1 MPTTMYDYK
10 VRDRDGKLIKSQIE
24 ADSVSLVANKLRE
37 MGYTPIDIKPV
48 GGANLRRD
56 IHIPGLTDRVNL
68 KSIAIMSRQLAT
80 MVASGLTLVRA
91 LSVLTDQV
99 DSKPLRTIL
108 GQVRQDVEQG
118 SSLSTALERHP
129 KVFGPLYISM
139 VRAGEAGGQLDTV
152 LMRLSTT
159 IEKQV
164 ELRSKVKSAMTYP
177 TVVFCAVILI
187 VSLMMIF
194 VVPTFKRLFSTLCGS
209 LPLPTRIVIDISN
222 VLASWRLIIVIALIV
237 GTVYLFRRW
246 IATEQGRELWDRFKL
261 RPPIFG
267 PLIHKVCLARFAST
281 LASLVSAGVPIIES
295 LEIVGANVGN
305 TLMTKAVRG
314 SISGVREG
322 RALSSCLTDYPIMPV
337 MVTQMIETGEE
348 SGALDTML
356 EKISSFY
363 DNEVSA
369 TVASL
374 TSLLEPLIILF
385 MGACIG
391 AIVISLYLPMFDYVK
406 LLSNPN
412 GNVCG

>member
-1 MPTTMYDYK
+1 MPTTTYEYR
-10 VRDRDGKLIKSQIE
+10 VRDREGKLIKSQIE
-24 ADSVSLVANKLRE
+24 ADSVSLVANRLRE
-37 MGYTPIDIKPV
+37 MGYTPIHIKATGSVSLKQDI
-48 GGANLRRD
+48 N
-56 IHIPGLTDRVNL
+56 IPGLTDRVNL
-68 KSIAIMSRQLAT
+68 KQIAIMSRQLAT

-91 LSVLTDQV
+91 LSVLSDQV
-99 DSKPLRTIL
+99 DSKPLRNIL
-108 GQVRQDVEQG
+108 QQVRQDVEQG
-118 SSLSTALERHP
+118 SALSAALERHP

-159 IEKQV
+159 IEKSV

-187 VSLMMIF
+187 VTLMMIF
-194 VVPTFKRLFSTLCGS
+194 VVPTFKKLFASLNGK
-209 LPLPTRIVIDISN
+209 LPLPTRIVIAVSN
-222 VLASWRLIIVIALIV
+222 VLASWRLAIVIAVIV
-237 GTVYLFRRW
+237 AVVVLFRRW
-246 IATEQGRELWDRFKL
+246 IGTEQGRDVWDRFKL

-267 PLIHKVCLARFAST
+267 PLIHKICLSRFATT
-281 LASLVSAGVPIIES
+281 LSSLVSAGVPIIES

-305 TLMTKAVRG
+305 TQLAKAVRG
-314 SISGVREG
+314 SINGVREG
-322 RALSSCLTDYPIMPV
+322 RALSSCLADYPIMPT

-356 EKISSFY
+356 EKIGAFY

-385 MGACIG
+385 MGGCIG
-391 AIVISLYLPMFDYVK
+391 VIVVSLYLPMFDYVK
-406 LLSNPN
+406 LLTPGGGSA
-412 GNVCG
+412 G